1 MRRIIGTF
9 ALALCESISAPAR
22 AAEAASGPAA
32 QIYAKTCASCHG
44 TRLQGG
50 QGPSLLAGTYL
61 HGTSDDAVARA
72 IRDGYPEQGM
82 PAWRSALAE
91 PEIATLVQFIHEQ
104 RAENSPEHLASLDA
118 AQKRQIPRI
127 IKSELYSFRVEI
139 IAEIG
144 KPWGLA
150 FLPDGRLLVTEEAGG
165 LRVIEHGRL
174 QPRPIRGTPI
184 GHPKDIFDRALLDVA
199 VHPDFTHN
207 GWIYL
212 TCGDSVTGADGK
224 ALTEVTLVRG
234 RLGDNVWTDSQVL
247 AHVATD
253 STITGRMAFD
263 RKGHLF
269 LTTASEAGI
278 NESTSREPIPQEQL
292 LTSAPQDLRDPN
304 GKILRFNDDGSIPS
318 DNPFVSTPGAYGTI
332 WSYGHRNSQGLAID
346 PVTGGLWASEHGP
359 RGGDELNFIEA
370 GHNYGWPVI
379 SYGTRYDGIAFTT
392 EVARAG
398 MEQPVLNWTPSIAV
412 SAITFYRGQGFPRWN
427 HDLLVG
433 SLRQERLL
441 RLVLSGKEVL
451 LQELLAKDLGR
462 IRGIA
467 VSPTGEIYL
476 ALELRTEGLVV
487 RLRRAS

>member
-1 MRRIIGTF
+1 MIRVIGS
-9 ALALCESISAPAR
+9 LALVVLQLIVAPAR
-22 AAEAASGPAA
+22 AEAVGGTAA

-50 QGPSLLAGTYL
+50 QGPSLLAGTL
-61 HGTSDDAVARA
+61 IHGSADDAVAQT
-72 IRDGYPEQGM
+72 IRNGYPERGM
-82 PAWRSALAE
+82 PAWRSVLAE
-91 PEIATLVQFIHEQ
+91 SEIESLVQFIGEQ
-104 RAENSPEHLASLDA
+104 RAENSPEHLASLDT
-118 AQKRQIPRI
+118 AQKQQFPRI
-127 IKSELYSFRVEI
+127 LKSELYSFRAEI

-174 QPRPIRGTPI
+174 LPTAVRDTPT
-184 GHPKDIFDRALLDVA
+184 GDPKDIFGRVLLDVA
-199 VHPDFTHN
+199 VHPDFNHN

-224 ALTEVTLVRG
+224 AVTEVTLVRG
-234 RLGDNVWTDSQVL
+234 RLRDNAWTDSRIL
-247 AHVATD
+247 AHIATD

-263 RKGHLF
+263 GKGHLF

-278 NESTSREPIPQEQL
+278 NEATSREPIPQQQL

-304 GKILRFNDDGSIPS
+304 GKILRFNDDGSIPA
-318 DNPFVSTPGAYGTI
+318 DNPFAGTPGAYAPI

-346 PVTGGLWASEHGP
+346 PATGSLWASEHGP
-359 RGGDELNFIEA
+359 RGGDELNLIES

-392 EVARAG
+392 EVARPG

-412 SAITFYRGQGFPRWN
+412 SAIAFYQGREFPSWN
-427 HDLLVG
+427 NDLLVG

-441 RLVLSGKEVL
+441 RLVLSGKDVV
-451 LQELLAKDLGR
+451 LQELIAKDLGR

-467 VSPTGEIYL
+467 ISQTGDIYL
-476 ALELRTEGLVV
+476 ALELRAQGLIV
-487 RLRRAS
+487 RLRKVD